1 MFCPECG
8 RELPD
13 DSVFCE
19 FCGTNLSED
28 APGAGPSGSSPR
40 AEISEDSFEVD
51 TSSSPSS
58 SGREEGKRINMAVI
72 IAAAILLAAVVGIV
86 IFLRLGIK
94 SDKDKGAAAE
104 ADTGMTEQ
112 TPAPLEET
120 EDSGAINSK
129 EEVSSAMES
138 GSNYAAEIEESTKE
152 SSEKAEASTP
162 PASSVTSEETP
173 VSDESGETTAATME
187 PASAPTLEDFA
198 WVDNGLPEDV
208 TGYEDI
214 NKTEGRWKCML
225 HAITSTNG
233 RGRILLSEAD
243 VQHNDGKVTL
253 YLEVYDCYEY
263 PFDKPED
270 KELVDM
276 GSGAVMELRGEWD
289 KSFGSIEAS
298 SIQSNLRVDIN
309 RFVENETAQY
319 AMGNTYNSDEFIGY
333 IYMIR
338 P

>member
-1 MFCPECG
+1 GSP
-8 RELPD
+8 
-13 DSVFCE
+13 
-19 FCGTNLSED
+19 GTGLSE
-28 APGAGPSGSSPR
+28 S
-40 AEISEDSFEVD
+40 SFEVD
-51 TSSSPSS
+51 TSSPSHS
-58 SGREEGKRINMAVI
+58 SGRKEGKQINMAVI
-72 IAAAILLAAVVGIV
+72 IAAAVILAVVAGVIV
-86 IFLRLGIK
+86 SLRFGIK
-94 SDKDKGAAAE
+94 PDKDKGAAAE
-104 ADTGMTEQ
+104 AKAEATEQ
-112 TPAPLEET
+112 TNDTLVET
-120 EDSGAINSK
+120 EDIGVISTK
-129 EEVSSAMES
+129 EEPSPAMQS
-138 GSNYAAEIEESTKE
+138 GNDHTAETEESPEE
-152 SSEKAEASTP
+152 SSEKTEASTA
-162 PASSVTSEETP
+162 PAASEESP
-173 VSDESGETTAATME
+173 LSDESGETTTASVE
-187 PASAPTLEDFA
+187 PASTPALEDFA

-263 PFDKPED
+263 PFDKPEE

-319 AMGNTYNSDEFIGY
+319 AMGDTYNSDEFIGY